1 MKPVLK
7 SLSSIELNNGAE
19 ITAFSKESALA
30 FVVNGAG
37 SLDIVDFSSFKRP
50 VVTTTLSLKGSA
62 NSVAVNDQGIVAVA
76 SVVDSN
82 NSGIVE
88 FFKIREN
95 RSVIRRGEV
104 NVGNLPDSLA
114 FTPDG
119 KTLVVANEGEPNKF
133 YGTPNGSD
141 PAGSISIIKMDNND
155 PDNSTVKGLDF
166 SQYRIGELRKK
177 GVRIS
182 GIKGTTSEIG
192 IEPEYVTI
200 NQQGDKAFVTL
211 QENNAIAVVDLKSR
225 RISDIVSA
233 GSQEY
238 ATSGDFDTSDEDGGY
253 KPGKRNFYGLRMP
266 DGIDTF
272 ETGGKSYYITANEGD
287 SRIRPDNVN
296 FIAPETR
303 TYYYSK
309 DSAGDA
315 VASLSDPITGN
326 IIYINTESKAARGSF
341 SAEEED
347 EFFITLKYGAVSD
360 DDFYTDEI
368 RAGDLQTTSTNK
380 IITGNEEGRLKL
392 VRNMNT
398 NKKIYAFGGRSF
410 TIYDA
415 VTGSVVYDSGDRLDK
430 IANRTGLYDDGRSDD
445 KSIEPESV
453 ITARL
458 GDRKL
463 AFIALERTTQS
474 LVTIFDITKASNP
487 DFIGQLQAPGS
498 LSPEGL
504 EFIQKSSNSGF
515 LLVSNE
521 VSGTLDTFR
530 ISI

>member
-1 MKPVLK
+1 VKPVLK
-7 SLSSIELNNGAE
+7 SLSSIELNDGAE

-30 FVVNGAG
+30 FVINGAG
-37 SLDIVDFSSFKRP
+37 SLDIVDFRSFKRP

-88 FFKIREN
+88 FFKIKDN
-95 RSVIRRGEV
+95 RSVIKKGEV

-141 PAGSISIIKMDNND
+141 PAGSISIIKIDDSD
-155 PDNSTVKGLDF
+155 PDKSTVKNLDF
-166 SQYRIGELRKK
+166 SQYKVGQLRNM

-200 NQQGDKAFVTL
+200 NSKGDRAFVTL

-225 RISDIVSA
+225 RISDIFPA

-272 ETGGKSYYITANEGD
+272 ETGGESYFITANEGD
-287 SRIRPDNVN
+287 SRIRPDDVN

-309 DSAGDA
+309 NSSGDA
-315 VASLSDPITGN
+315 VSSFPDPITGN
-326 IIYINTESKAARGSF
+326 TIYVRTDSQAARGSF

-360 DDFYTDEI
+360 DQFYSDEI
-368 RAGDLQTTSTNK
+368 RAGDLQVASMNK
-380 IITGNEEGRLKL
+380 IITGTDEGRLKL
-392 VRNMNT
+392 VKDMNT
-398 NKKIYAFGGRSF
+398 TKKIYAFGGRSF
-410 TIYDA
+410 TIYDS
-415 VTGSVVYDSGDRLDK
+415 VTGNVVYDSGDRLDK
-430 IANRTGLYDDGRSDD
+430 IANRAGLYDDGRSDD

-474 LVTIFDITKASNP
+474 LVTVFDITKASKP

-504 EFIQKSSNSGF
+504 EFIQKNSNSGY

-521 VSGTLDTFR
+521 VSGTLDTFK